1 VPKRIGVVT
10 GSRAEYGLLA
20 PVITALK
27 SDGDFEVQLIA
38 AGMHLA
44 PEFGLTYQQIEADGH
59 HIDARVEM
67 LLASDS
73 PAGAAKSLGLGVI
86 GFADALDRLRPEL
99 LLLAG
104 DRFETLAA
112 AQAALILRI
121 PVAHLFGGDITEGAF
136 DENIR
141 HAITKMSHLHLVTH
155 EAAAARVRQLG
166 EDPDK
171 VIVVGNPGIDALLAT
186 RLLSRAEVEQQL
198 GFRLRPKNLLIT
210 FHPVTLE
217 ESGGLDELHELLS
230 ALGSLDEEFGLV
242 ITRPNA
248 DPAGRALMKALGE
261 FAATHERAS
270 VHTSL
275 GQQLYWSVMAQVH
288 AVVGNSSSGLLE
300 AASLAKPTV
309 NIGDRQRGR
318 LAPSSVIH
326 CPARAA
332 DIRQAITRALTL
344 DCTGVKNPYGD
355 GHAVE
360 RIVAALR
367 RPLARDVVQKKFH
380 AVGC

>member
-1 VPKRIGVVT
+1 MPKRIGVVT

-20 PVITALK
+20 PVIAALK
-27 SDGDFEVQLIA
+27 SDGGFEVQLIA

-59 HIDARVEM
+59 TIDARVEM

-86 GFADALDRLRPEL
+86 GFADALDRLRPEM

-121 PVAHLFGGDITEGAF
+121 PVAHLFGGDTTEGAF
-136 DENIR
+136 DESIR

-166 EDPDK
+166 EDPEK

-186 RLLSRAEVEQQL
+186 KLLPRAEVEQQL

-210 FHPVTLE
+210 FHPVTLDAD
-217 ESGGLDELHELLS
+217 GG
-230 ALGSLDEEFGLV
+230 AEEFHALLDALDSLGEDIGL
-242 ITRPNA
+242 IFTRSNADPLGRRFGALLDRFCEHRPNA
-248 DPAGRALMKALGE
+248 A
-261 FAATHERAS
+261 
-270 VHTSL
+270 VQTSM
-275 GQQLYWSVMAQVH
+275 GQSLFWSTMAVSDV
-288 AVVGNSSSGLLE
+288 VVGNSSSGLAE
-300 AASLAKPTV
+300 APTLKKPAV
-309 NIGDRQRGR
+309 NVGKRQRGR
-318 LAPSSVIH
+318 SAPASVIH
-326 CPARAA
+326 CEAEPAAIRAA
-332 DIRQAITRALTL
+332 IESALTHHGF
-344 DCTGVKNPYGD
+344 DFANPYGE
-355 GHAVE
+355 GGAVPK
-360 RIVAALR
+360 IVDALKR
-367 RPLARDVVQKKFH
+367 YCPDDLAKKFH
-380 AVGC
+380 CVGC